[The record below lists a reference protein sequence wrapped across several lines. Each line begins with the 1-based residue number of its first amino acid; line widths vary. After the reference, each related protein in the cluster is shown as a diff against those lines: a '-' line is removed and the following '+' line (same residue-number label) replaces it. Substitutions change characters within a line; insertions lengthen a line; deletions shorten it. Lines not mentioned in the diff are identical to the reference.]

1 MLKLFREIYKND
13 YNINKMKSLRQLYR
27 IGHGPSSSHAMGPGL
42 AVQALKQRYA
52 NIQSVKVVLYESL
65 AFTGKGHL
73 TDRILTDE
81 FFPIPITIIFDLKTK
96 TPHPNTMDFF
106 LSMKEGNPI
115 FHRVESVGGGAL
127 RWVGEKDDIPD
138 VYREN
143 KLTAI
148 KKLCQDKQWRF
159 SDYVFYHEN
168 QDFKA
173 YLNTIMLQMLSTIEE
188 GLKTEGL
195 LPGTLKVHRRAF
207 KFIKPLH
214 EHETLPQREHRL
226 LSAYAFAVNE
236 VNAAGGIV
244 VTAPT
249 CGASGT
255 LPAVLKYIMEEEQVP
270 IEKILN
276 GLAVA
281 GLIGNLIK
289 KNASISGAESGCQ
302 AEVGSACSM
311 AAAFYGEVLGLSLD
325 QIEYA
330 AEVGMEHHLGLT
342 CDPIQGYVQI
352 PCIER
357 NAVAA
362 LKAIHATRLAQ
373 FATENHKIS
382 FDLVID
388 TMYQTGKDM
397 NQKYKETSKGG
408 LAKKY
413 RVS

>member
-1 MLKLFREIYKND
+1 
-13 YNINKMKSLRQLYR
+13 MKSLRELYR
-27 IGHGPSSSHAMGPGL
+27 IGHGPSSSHTMGPGL
-42 AVQALKQRYA
+42 AIQTLRKRYPH
-52 NIQSVKVVLYESL
+52 IQSAKVILYESL

-73 TDRILTDE
+73 TDRIIQDE
-81 FFPIPITIIFDLKTK
+81 FSPIPVTIIFDLKTL
-96 TPHPNTMDFF
+96 TPHPNTIDVY
-106 LSMKEGNPI
+106 LSMNEGDPV
-115 FHRVESVGGGAL
+115 FHRIESVGGGAL
-127 RWVGEKDDIPD
+127 RWVGEKEKLVD
-138 VYREN
+138 VYHEST
-143 KLTAI
+143 LTKI
-148 KKLCQDKQWRF
+148 KSLCQQKNWRF
-159 SDYVFYHEN
+159 SDYIFHYEN
-168 QDFKA
+168 KDFKE
-173 YLNTIMLQMLSTIEE
+173 YLVTILQQMLSTIDE

-207 KFIKPLH
+207 KFLKPLNDQ
-214 EHETLPQREHRL
+214 ETAAQREHRL
-226 LSAYAFAVNE
+226 VSAYAFAVNE
-236 VNAAGGIV
+236 VNASGGIV

-255 LPAVLKYIMEEEQVP
+255 LPAVLKFVMEEEHIPMDTLVR
-270 IEKILN
+270 

-281 GLIGNLIK
+281 GLFGNLIK
-289 KNASISGAESGCQ
+289 HNASISGAESGCQ

-373 FATENHKIS
+373 FATDHHKIS
-382 FDLVID
+382 FDLVVD

-397 NQKYKETSKGG
+397 HQKYKETSKGG